1 MEDLSFKTSQERELG
16 PMTPHQREDQPE
28 QQGLL
33 APGLTIRFPKQF
45 VKLGTSG
52 ICIGKILTLVGFY
65 FICKLDLK

>member
-16 PMTPHQREDQPE
+16 PMTPHQSEDQPEDQPE

-52 ICIGKILTLVGFY
+52 ICIGKILTLV
-65 FICKLDLK
+65 

>member
-52 ICIGKILTLVGFY
+52 ICI
-65 FICKLDLK
+65 